1 MAILKTLF
9 GKLLIINI
17 CIILAGFI
25 ILGFSMSKTLENY
38 FIQQK
43 QDLLVEQAKI
53 IESQYLTYFESGI
66 VDIDRL
72 AFELEALDRY
82 LDARIWILNRR
93 GQVYIN
99 SGQDDLT
106 TFIKDLEIDEIQEVF
121 QGKILKREGT
131 FKGFFQQPVL
141 TIGYPIKTGNQV
153 VLGLFIHSSIPEI
166 LKTTKDIRRITLI
179 SLVISSLIAF
189 ILVFLTSRNLT
200 QEISRINDGV
210 GAIAKGNFNKKLE
223 INREDEL
230 GELAKNL
237 NIMADDL
244 KKLETM
250 RRDFISNISHD
261 LRTPLTSI
269 NGFVK
274 GILDG
279 TIEKKDQE
287 EYLNIVLEESQRL
300 TKLTNNILDLSKI
313 EGGQLNLEIT
323 PFDINQLILNE
334 IDKFERRIKE
344 KDLQID
350 LNLEREKFIAY
361 GDISGIER
369 VLYNLFDNGVKF
381 TENGGKIYI
390 KTRYKDNRVFISVRN
405 TGSVISKEDLKYIF
419 DRFNK
424 LDSSRGKDR
433 EGSGLGL
440 SIVKE
445 IIRLHNQG
453 LNVSSSREKGVEF
466 TFTLDGEKL

>member
-1 MAILKTLF
+1 
-9 GKLLIINI
+9 
-17 CIILAGFI
+17 
-25 ILGFSMSKTLENY
+25 MSKNLENY
-38 FIQQK
+38 FIQKK
-43 QDLLVEQAKI
+43 QDLLIDQAKI
-53 IESQYLTYFESGI
+53 IEDQYLTYFERGI
-66 VDIDRL
+66 VDVDRL

-82 LDARIWILNRR
+82 LNARIWMINRR
-93 GQVYIN
+93 GQVYVN
-99 SGQDDLT
+99 SGGEDLT
-106 TFIKDLEIDEIQEVF
+106 TFIKDLNIEEIQEVF
-121 QGKILKREGT
+121 QGKVLKREGT
-131 FKGFFQQPVL
+131 FKGFFQEPVL
-141 TIGYPIKTGNQV
+141 TIGYPIRTENQV

-179 SLVISSLIAF
+179 SLIISSLIAL
-189 ILVFLTSRNLT
+189 ILVFLTSRNLS

-210 GAIAKGNFNKKLE
+210 RDIAKGNFNKRLD
-223 INREDEL
+223 INRQDEL
-230 GELAKNL
+230 GELANNF
-237 NIMADDL
+237 NIMANDL
-244 KKLETM
+244 NKLEEM

-279 TIEKKDQE
+279 TIEEKDRE

-300 TKLTNNILDLSKI
+300 TKLTNNILDLSKV
-313 EGGQLNLEIT
+313 EGGQMNIEIS

-334 IDKFERRIKE
+334 IDKFERRILE
-344 KDLQID
+344 KNLQVELKLD
-350 LNLEREKFIAY
+350 HEKFISY

-390 KTRYKDNRVFISVRN
+390 KSKYKANKVFISVAN
-405 TGSVISKEDLKYIF
+405 TGRVISQEELKYIF

-424 LDSSRGKDR
+424 LDSSRGQDR

-445 IIRLHNQG
+445 IIRMHKQG
-453 LNVSSSREKGVEF
+453 LNVTSNEEGLEF
-466 TFTLDGEKL
+466 TFTLEAEKLQ